1 MDNWD
6 EAGADVAITG
16 LTRTAGAH
24 EIFEI
29 LCRYGARDFR
39 EIGHK
44 AIYVANSFRTLAAIG
59 WEHAEPVLRSL
70 ALALLDRTGDKQNPA
85 KADLPPDRPF
95 RRNLAAIQEIRAGWL
110 DGKPDPDASRQ
121 ILQFIDRCQSKG
133 HPTSEP
139 RGGAAIDF
147 RWALSGRRGR
157 GDTCAR
163 YPVASRRHLHE
174 RYALC
179 LATHP

>member
-1 MDNWD
+1 MPIIRSMNRRAFVQRGVACAAVTALTDLGFLSKLGSVSAADSDRWLPILWAIDKFKASQAEDEQQGDWQLGPVDESAVPPSHKARAAFIEAMDNWD

-59 WEHAEPVLRSL
+59 REHAEPVLRSF
-70 ALALLDRTGDKQNPA
+70 ALALLDRTRDKQSPA
-85 KADLPPDRPF
+85 KADLP
-95 RRNLAAIQEIRAGWL
+95 
-110 DGKPDPDASRQ
+110 
-121 ILQFIDRCQSKG
+121 
-133 HPTSEP
+133 
-139 RGGAAIDF
+139 
-147 RWALSGRRGR
+147 
-157 GDTCAR
+157 
-163 YPVASRRHLHE
+163 
-174 RYALC
+174 
-179 LATHP
+179 